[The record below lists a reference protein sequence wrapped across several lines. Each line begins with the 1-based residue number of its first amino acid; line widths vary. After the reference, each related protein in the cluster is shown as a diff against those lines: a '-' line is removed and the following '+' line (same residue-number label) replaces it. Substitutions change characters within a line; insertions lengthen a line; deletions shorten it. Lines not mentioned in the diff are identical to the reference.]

1 VRVALRDPPER
12 RLVRTTPLTRESRPP
27 PDGWV
32 NPLSRRFIPQTQV
45 RVGRIATTW
54 GAILVT
60 YLAVAAEPLPG
71 PSEDRVGFPTGYAT
85 NYVVLRTVERDEG
98 AKLVTVY
105 GNAVAASVTNKAQ
118 LPYPNDSVLVMETAG
133 TVRRADGKPDRAA
146 SGLPKK
152 DAVLGAA
159 RDAARPEFWR
169 GPMARIAAVT
179 GSSLST
185 VRTDRTSPRPRNR
198 APVPSAM

>member
-1 VRVALRDPPER
+1 M
-12 RLVRTTPLTRESRPP
+12 TRESRPP

-152 DAVLGAA
+152 DAVLGLHVM
-159 RDAARPEFWR
+159 RR
-169 GPMARIAAVT
+169 GPSFGEAYGSNRSGDWEFAEYRADGSYITTPQKSGACAECHVKAGKELDFVYKAR
-179 GSSLST
+179 L
-185 VRTDRTSPRPRNR
+185 
-198 APVPSAM
+198 VP